1 MRIQRV
7 RLLAPFLSSA
17 SSMTPATRWMLIGVQ
32 VCFGVFPWLGKV
44 TMEAFEPRAVLV
56 WRLWASSAVFLIMA
70 FRIYGRAALPV
81 PRDLLQL
88 FGLSLLGVTFNQV
101 FFIEGLAR
109 STAVNAGLIMVVIPV
124 ATVGIS
130 ALVGQERASGRQLCG
145 IALSIMGV
153 AWLFLNRGATLGE
166 DTRSGD
172 LLMVINAVSYSAYL
186 VLARPMTAR
195 LPQLVVVSWVFFFGA
210 LLCPLIAW
218 DVPWWPA
225 KVGTEQ
231 LLALGGVVI
240 FPTILAYLGTVVVL
254 SRAGANVTAS
264 YVMLQPILAVLLGV
278 GLLHERPERGLLLTA
293 ACVLG
298 GLWFVSTKAKGERG
312 ATQRSE
318 ASSPSAAD
326 PPK

>member
-1 MRIQRV
+1 
-7 RLLAPFLSSA
+7 
-17 SSMTPATRWMLIGVQ
+17 MTPSTRWMLIGVQ

-44 TMEAFEPRAVLV
+44 SMEAFEPRAVLF
-56 WRLWASSAVFLIMA
+56 WRLWVGSAVFLLMA
-70 FRIYGRAALPV
+70 FQIYGRAALP
-81 PRDLLQL
+81 RSQDLFKL
-88 FGLSLLGVTFNQV
+88 FGLSLLGVTVNQAL
-101 FFIEGLAR
+101 FIEGLAR

-124 ATVGIS
+124 ATVAIS
-130 ALVGQERASGRQLCG
+130 ALLGQERASGRQLCG
-145 IALSIMGV
+145 IALSIVGV
-153 AWLFLNRGATLGE
+153 SWLFLKRGASLGV

-195 LPQLVVVSWVFFFGA
+195 LPQLVVISWVFFFGA
-210 LLCPLIAW
+210 LLSPLIAW

-225 KVGTEQ
+225 DVGSEQ

-240 FPTILAYLGTVVVL
+240 FPTLLAYLGTVVVL

-278 GLLHERPERGLLLTA
+278 GLLHERPERSLLLTA

-298 GLWFVSTKAKGERG
+298 GLWFVSTKSKRDRAG
-312 ATQRSE
+312 AQ
-318 ASSPSAAD
+318 
-326 PPK
+326 